1 MAWNGSNLGKNDA
14 KQQTKENTSRRMHL
28 PVVTILLGLVGVAVI
43 YFLFPQSEGLFE
55 KSDSKQKGLIA
66 ENKAEIKDY
75 RADTAESI
83 GKHSNHGGDNGG
95 EVSSTVAAL
104 TAQPKVI
111 KKVYTNSVSAVRSRI
126 EFFKHRCESEL
137 AFLTCVPLGTPI
149 IGTRVFD
156 DDFVADL
163 RESLK
168 EEIVIEPDDPEDIA
182 YYKDSVIQVKKELKE
197 MLDRGEDVIEI
208 LNETRSDLQ
217 KLGVY
222 KQEVERMVQKAE
234 RENDLT
240 DDDMED
246 LINAANAMLVDKG
259 VDPFEFNPLTRTII
273 KRKPFPKPEDFEPDV
288 ESEPGDEYEGE

>member
-1 MAWNGSNLGKNDA
+1 MAWNGSNLGKNEA
-14 KQQTKENTSRRMHL
+14 KQPAKVNSSRRMHL

-83 GKHSNHGGDNGG
+83 GKHSNHGGANGG
-95 EVSSTVAAL
+95 EVSSAVAAL

-126 EFFKHRCESEL
+126 EFFKHRSESEL

-149 IGTRVFD
+149 IGSRDFD

-163 RESLK
+163 KASLK
-168 EEIVIEPDDPEDIA
+168 EEIVIEPDDPDDIA
-182 YYKDSVIQVKKELKE
+182 YYKDAVIQVKKELKE
-197 MLDRGEDVIEI
+197 LLDRGEDVVEV
-208 LNETRSDLQ
+208 LNETRRELQ
-217 KLGVY
+217 KMGVY
-222 KQEVERMVQKAE
+222 KQQIELMVQKAE

-240 DDDMED
+240 DDDMQD
-246 LINAANAMLVDKG
+246 LISAANAMLEDKG
-259 VDPFEFNPLTRTII
+259 VEPFEFNPITRAII
-273 KRKPFPKPEDFEPDV
+273 KRKPFPKPEDIELENSDDTV
-288 ESEPGDEYEGE
+288 EEYEGE